1 MQEPRKCVLV
11 PKLDIKPGALTRNWD
26 ICDLIPLKG
35 LQAIVINNLG
45 YCFKVGTFFFVFL
58 KWPSGQGRLKRPTQP
73 TLCDSQSGSVYCV
86 VWCIKERWS
95 VINPMKFNLNRWFHL
110 RYNNNP
116 LLPDNKLIII
126 QYYKLLL
133 WLSCPKSILITNW

>member
-1 MQEPRKCVLV
+1 MCLGPKTWHQTWCTDEKLGHLWSHPIEGSTSNSYKQPRL
-11 PKLDIKPGALTRNWD
+11 L
-26 ICDLIPLKG
+26 
-35 LQAIVINNLG
+35 LQSG
-45 YCFKVGTFFFVFL
+45 YFFFFSN
-58 KWPSGQGRLKRPTQP
+58 WPSGQGRLKRPTQP